1 MDGLVC
7 GKFDFYKINW
17 VNEVVCK
24 NNNLEFLDFLLD
36 IFKFMVSR
44 MGYLEY
50 VWR

>member
-17 VNEVVCK
+17 ENEVVCK
-24 NNNLEFLDFLLD
+24 ISNLEILDFLLD

-44 MGYLEY
+44 MGY
-50 VWR
+50 